1 MTTGILLSETAIFL
15 SRIAKKV
22 VFPDEVEVD
31 DRNIAIADRKFLDE
45 DFRILFAERG
55 IRCFRRNVAVINGN
69 IAVGDRKLVVFNGN
83 LPPTVR
89 DVPIP
94 KRQ

>member
-1 MTTGILLSETAIFL
+1 MTTGILLSAIATFL

-22 VFPDEVEVD
+22 VFPVEVEVG
-31 DRNIAIADRKFLDE
+31 DRNIAIVDRKFLDE

-69 IAVGDRKLVVFNGN
+69 ISVGDRKFVVSNGN

-94 KRQ
+94 E